1 MSIQEWYERAGVIH
15 SEDCC
20 QICLEENKNERVSMN
35 VNKILY
41 TLVAM
46 GVGVCIGL
54 VIAWQP
60 LPLERLHRDYSY
72 IQIYEDGSYVAET
85 REGQPERGCILTAQ
99 CNESSL

>member
-1 MSIQEWYERAGVIH
+1 
-15 SEDCC
+15 
-20 QICLEENKNERVSMN
+20 MN

-41 TLVAM
+41 TLVIM

-60 LPLERLHRDYSY
+60 LPLERDYNY